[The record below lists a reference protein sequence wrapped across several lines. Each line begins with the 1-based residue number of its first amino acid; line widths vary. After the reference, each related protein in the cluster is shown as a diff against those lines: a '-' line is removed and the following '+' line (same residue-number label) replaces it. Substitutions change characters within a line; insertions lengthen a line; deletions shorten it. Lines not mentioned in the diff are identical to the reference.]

1 LSPVSR
7 ALTGKHLSFDFAEHI
22 AELRRDDHYVQTGRI
37 GRTLVKEGALRLTL
51 TVLAEGADAGT
62 HLTVLAEGADAG
74 THRAAAPMTLQLLEG
89 RLRYRV
95 GDDEFTI
102 REGELLFFGP
112 GHAKDI
118 RALEDTALLL
128 TITGAEEG

>member
-7 ALTGKHLSFDFAEHI
+7 ALTGKHLTFDFAEHI

-37 GRTLVKEGALRLTL
+37 GRTLVKQGALRLTL
-51 TVLAEGADAGT
+51 TVLAEGTAIGT
-62 HLTVLAEGADAG
+62 H
-74 THRAAAPMTLQLLEG
+74 HAAAPMTLQLLEG

-95 GDDEFTI
+95 GDDEFKI

>member
-1 LSPVSR
+1 MSPVSR
-7 ALTGKHLSFDFAEHI
+7 ALTGKHLTFDFAEHI

-51 TVLAEGADAGT
+51 TVLAEGTDIGT
-62 HLTVLAEGADAG
+62 H
-74 THRAAAPMTLQLLEG
+74 HAAAPMTLQLLEG

-95 GDDEFTI
+95 GDDEFKI

-128 TITGAEEG
+128 TITGGGSGLSEVL

>member
-1 LSPVSR
+1 MSPVSR
-7 ALTGKHLSFDFAEHI
+7 ALTGKHLTFDFAEHI

-51 TVLAEGADAGT
+51 TVLAEGTDIGT
-62 HLTVLAEGADAG
+62 H
-74 THRAAAPMTLQLLEG
+74 HAAAPMTLQLLEG

-95 GDDEFTI
+95 GDDEFKI

>member
-1 LSPVSR
+1 MSPVSR
-7 ALTGKHLSFDFAEHI
+7 ALTGKHLTFDFAEHI

-51 TVLAEGADAGT
+51 TVLAEGTELGT
-62 HLTVLAEGADAG
+62 H
-74 THRAAAPMTLQLLEG
+74 HAAAPMTLQLLEG

-95 GDDEFTI
+95 GDDEFKI

-128 TITGAEEG
+128 TITGAEAD

>member
-1 LSPVSR
+1 MSPVSR
-7 ALTGKHLSFDFAEHI
+7 ALTGKHLTFDFAELT

-51 TVLAEGADAGT
+51 TVLAEGTDIGT
-62 HLTVLAEGADAG
+62 H
-74 THRAAAPMTLQLLEG
+74 HAAAPMTLQLLEG

-128 TITGAEEG
+128 TITGAEAD